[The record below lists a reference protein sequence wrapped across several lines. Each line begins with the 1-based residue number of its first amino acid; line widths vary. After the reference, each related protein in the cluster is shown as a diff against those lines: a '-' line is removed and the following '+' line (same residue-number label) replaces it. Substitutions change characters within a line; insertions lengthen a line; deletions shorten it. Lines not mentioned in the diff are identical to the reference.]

1 MCALAIITLFV
12 AILGWLVRDYRRY
25 LRYRHSVALMLADVG
40 LDPEAFEEAETRRI
54 EGAVRRCYMRR
65 KPASLA
71 AVAAL
76 SLAGHRC
83 PIHVAAHGGLPMRR

>member
-1 MCALAIITLFV
+1 MWVLAIVTLLV
-12 AILGWLVRDYRRY
+12 AAVSGWLVRDYRRY
-25 LRYRHSVALMLADVG
+25 LRYRHSVAVMLADAG
-40 LDPEAFEEAETRRI
+40 LDPEAFGEAETRRL

-76 SLAGHRC
+76 SLAGHR
-83 PIHVAAHGGLPMRR
+83 